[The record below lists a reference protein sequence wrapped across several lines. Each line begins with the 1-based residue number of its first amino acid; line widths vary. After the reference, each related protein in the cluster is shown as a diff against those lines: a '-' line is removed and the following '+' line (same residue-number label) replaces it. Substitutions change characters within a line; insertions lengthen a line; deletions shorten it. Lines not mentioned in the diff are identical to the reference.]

1 MILALEDVSFGYG
14 DEPDLLA
21 NFNLRIAKGE
31 FVAFLGPSGSG
42 KSTLLNLVAG
52 LLEPRSG
59 HIRFNR
65 QQLQGINRDVG
76 YMTQGDTLL
85 PWLTV
90 AKNVLLPLELRGIPR
105 SERQQRLARA
115 LDLVGLTDALHKH
128 PSELSGGMR
137 RRALLARS
145 LIYGPPML
153 LMDEPFAAL
162 DAQLRETM
170 HQELLSTVNRLDES
184 VMFVTHDIA
193 ESVLL
198 ADRVVVLS
206 HRPLCILEDV
216 AIPFGKD
223 RNLDELR
230 PSPEY
235 RLLEA
240 HVREVLRQGTK
251 ARGPIGADTPRA
263 SIQ

>member
-1 MILALEDVSFGYG
+1 MILELENISFGYG
-14 DEPDLLA
+14 DEPDLLV
-21 NFNLRIAKGE
+21 NFNLEIAKGE

-42 KSTLLNLVAG
+42 KSTILNLVAG
-52 LLEPRSG
+52 LLQARSG
-59 HIRFNR
+59 HIRFNQR
-65 QQLQGINRDVG
+65 PLQGLNRDVG

-90 AKNVLLPLELRGIPR
+90 AKNVVLPLELRGMNR
-105 SERQQRLARA
+105 SERQQRLTRA
-115 LDLVGLTDALHKH
+115 IELVGLNDALNKH
-128 PSELSGGMR
+128 PSQLSGGMR

-145 LIYGPPML
+145 LIYDPPML

-170 HQELLSTVNRLDES
+170 HQELLSTVNRLNET

-198 ADRVVVLS
+198 ADRVIVLG
-206 HRPLCILEDV
+206 HHPLCILEDV
-216 AIPFGKD
+216 VIPFGKD
-223 RNLDELR
+223 RNLDEVR

-235 RLLEA
+235 RKLET
-240 HVREVLRQGTK
+240 HVREVLRQGS
-251 ARGPIGADTPRA
+251 APRA
-263 SIQ
+263 GLESHTPQGSMQ